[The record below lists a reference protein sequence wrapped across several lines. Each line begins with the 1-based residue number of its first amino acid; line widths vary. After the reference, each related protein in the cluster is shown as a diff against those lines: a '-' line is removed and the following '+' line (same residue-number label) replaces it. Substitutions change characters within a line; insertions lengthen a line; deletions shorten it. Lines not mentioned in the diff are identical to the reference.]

1 MTGAGLEIE
10 LEDRPDGRMRTLT
23 KRILQRYAPTRLYR
37 RPVSS
42 LKPERLYAYL
52 DALWQR
58 RSLDGAVVEVG
69 CYLGGTAAIAYQM
82 LLRTGFEKRYVC
94 VDTFGGFVD
103 SQFAHDVDLG
113 TPESC
118 RRHFADNSVDLVAQL
133 LRHYGCERIELVP
146 ADVSRLDPDR
156 LPEKIAVSL
165 IDVDLDVPVYE
176 ALARVVPRL
185 SPGGIVLVDDCGED
199 DDYAGARAG
208 YSRFVRERES
218 LERYFMGMG
227 VIESSADA

>member
-1 MTGAGLEIE
+1 MTEAGLEVE
-10 LEDRPDGRMRTLT
+10 LEDRPEGRLRTLT
-23 KRILQRYAPTRLYR
+23 KRALQRYAPTRLYR

-94 VDTFGGFVD
+94 VDTFGGFVEA
-103 SQFAHDVDLG
+103 QFAHDVELG
-113 TPESC
+113 TPQSC
-118 RRHFADNSVDLVAQL
+118 RAHFADNSVELVRRL

-146 ADVSRLDPDR
+146 GDVSRLDPNR
-156 LPEKIAVSL
+156 MPEKIAAALV
-165 IDVDLDVPVYE
+165 DVDLDVPVYE
-176 ALARVVPRL
+176 ALVRIVPRL
-185 SPGGIVLVDDCGED
+185 SPGGVVLVDDCGDD

-208 YSRFVRERES
+208 YSRFARERG
-218 LERYFMGMG
+218 LPERYFMGMG
-227 VIESSADA
+227 VVDSSADA